1 LSWPCGPV
9 TNHPTDE
16 ERNLESGLSELPIG
30 LDPLVTRLFEVT
42 LAVTACRS
50 LVEPAV
56 TTRLDSVIDMVN
68 KIIRDVRL
76 AIFGAQRQS
85 DAMQAGLAD
94 GRPPPIRLDAREAG
108 FSDPSVPPDGVLPLL
123 REVSITVDG
132 LWRSALEGDHPAAA
146 VTLAEASHSLYRAV
160 IALQGYPP
168 AETGRY

>member
-1 LSWPCGPV
+1 
-9 TNHPTDE
+9 
-16 ERNLESGLSELPIG
+16 
-30 LDPLVTRLFEVT
+30 
-42 LAVTACRS
+42 
-50 LVEPAV
+50 
-56 TTRLDSVIDMVN
+56 MVN

-94 GRPPPIRLDAREAG
+94 GRPPP
-108 FSDPSVPPDGVLPLL
+108 VPPDGVLPLL